1 MGRKS
6 KRIVAILLS
15 LLMVFSVCSPITGGG
30 GLGSSRA
37 KAGNT
42 EQTATATD
50 AITYGKSGSPVKTYA
65 NPEGLT
71 LSDFTIT
78 VNGQK
83 VTNDSAV
90 KNGDEV
96 QIKFNWAIANNSHV
110 SEFEVDLKAQ
120 GITVNDYQESVLY
133 DSSSRAVG
141 TWKIENGRFYITL
154 DSQFT
159 AESNIDGGGNIKG
172 RVDFSAD
179 DLDENNKGKF
189 EIGDASFTIDVD
201 LNQTESSAWAWKNA
215 GTATVNDDG
224 TVTQSYS
231 LGVEAQNGT
240 VTLGEAT
247 ETLGTALG
255 QMSNIKVGGTS
266 YSTWEEAKA
275 ALNGMKLDSTSEDTK
290 RVEITYDV
298 NISAENAKQA
308 FKNGNTT
315 IFNNQFNIDYKT
327 SKDNPKDAGAS
338 TTGINIARPSVSK
351 NGAWNTDASGNKET
365 VTWTITV
372 TLGDLTKFSDFD
384 ADSVKIADAL
394 GEYLTAADLPAGVDL
409 SNLTLQDFT
418 ESNGTYI
425 FSYTTSVA
433 DEALNSTFPVTLT
446 NKADVDFGDDIT
458 YGSSASVTTDGTGI
472 IEKEFDHINEDG
484 TLAWKVFIHVPESDT
499 ITEVVLGDWDNPTY
513 PFTQTMDTTVVVDGS
528 TVFDNGTWIS
538 NTMVSNSSR
547 AESGNIEL
555 RFNDEYVASKKGATI
570 EIAVSTKPQ
579 NLSDGAIYR
588 NHANLSYK
596 DASGNSYTK
605 STDATYEY
613 TNSLNKTGKVSTEKL
628 NTVEY
633 TLDVNLSSVASLSA
647 GDSITVV
654 DTLPENMVFNAD
666 GVLNYRKW
674 VNDYYSYDDTSLTGE
689 LGVAIENN
697 KVTFTI
703 PVSSAVLSAVEE
715 AASGSAGY
723 TKVFARIIYTA
734 SLSDD
739 ALKDYVAEGKEIEVT
754 NNAEVLYD
762 GDVIGKDSSTNKLTP
777 EKMVTK
783 GGTYNVEKKAAEYTI
798 YVNPNA
804 ADLSDAD
811 IIAAED
817 TFGEALIFRKDTL
830 KIQEY
835 TGSKNPLQDS
845 QNWKDLSNYSYTYDS
860 DTRTLKLSLPDSK
873 ALKITYEAYINQEIG
888 GALNAANSTNS
899 FRLVGYTGNDDSS
912 STNFST
918 TVQEPSV
925 WAHSD
930 TGSITLY
937 KYWTNENNQ
946 LVALNGSTF
955 ALYECKRDGTNSWT
969 QELEEEPVKKG
980 ITLDGTGTVI
990 IKELAYDKVYALV
1003 ETGADDGFQINKEP
1017 YYFMICDTGSTA
1029 TVPEWADKYFYSGFL
1044 YYENEPDTQER
1055 GSLTISKKVEGYTF
1069 AAGKTFDV
1077 TVKDADGNYVDKD
1090 GNVST
1095 DKAVIEI
1102 PAGGSVTINNIPVGD
1117 YTVSEETEG
1126 TAVAGYD
1133 LEVTVNN
1140 EGKVTITKDTTAT
1153 AEVTNTYTQDKGS
1166 LTISKKVEG
1175 YTFAAGKTFDVTVT
1189 NAAGKYVSADG
1200 AFSDTKVTI
1209 AVPANGNITIKDIP
1223 VGTYTVS
1230 EDKTGAAV
1238 TNYGLVV
1245 SGEGDVTVTKDTTAT
1260 AAITNT
1266 YTQDKGSLTISKKV
1280 EGYTFASGKTFDVTV
1295 TNAAGKYV
1303 SADGAFSDTKVTIAV
1318 PANGSV
1324 SINDIPVGTYTVSE
1338 DQAGAAVTNY
1348 GLVVSGEGDV
1358 TVTKDTTATAAI
1370 TNTYTQ
1376 DKGSLTISKKVE
1388 GYTFDANKTFN
1399 VTVTN
1404 EAGKYVSENG
1414 AFSDTKVT
1422 IAVPANGGVAINDIP
1437 VGTYTVSEDR
1447 AGTAVEGYE
1456 LVVSGEGDVEVTNGG
1471 TATATITNTYTSKL
1485 GKIRFTKVGRVNE
1498 TCSADKDAV
1507 EALEGVVF
1515 ALYKEDGTTAVTDTK
1530 GDAVTATSNSNGIVE
1545 FTGLAIGTY
1554 VVKEVSSVDNYI
1566 VDTNSYKAT
1575 ITAEN
1580 VDTYAALEDVTG
1592 NKLVNDK
1599 HRTDISLVK
1608 VNESDTSEKLPDATY
1623 GLYKT
1628 ENNVEVEVA
1637 TAKTDS
1643 DGILTFTGVFTDTE
1657 YTIKELV
1664 SPNGSYVSENPI
1676 KIEYGVKE
1684 DGTIEITHFDGG
1696 VNTEN
1701 GSATAIV
1708 KDGQI
1713 TWLEPS
1719 VKYSFVKE
1727 NEAGEKLAGA
1737 VLKIVD
1743 SEGNEVAK
1751 WTTDG
1756 NAYELNGTLSVGN
1769 TYKLVEVSAPSGYE
1783 IAADIEFTVANES
1796 VSAGENKVV
1805 TITMVDKASEV
1816 TTEDTT
1822 EVTTEDTTEV
1832 TTEDTTEITT
1842 EDTTEI
1848 TTEDTGDTT
1857 EDTTEVTTTEQT
1869 PTTPS
1874 DTPQTGD
1881 QAPIMPIVILFTMS
1895 VAGIVVVVVAKRK
1908 NNKQNREN

>member
-1175 YTFAAGKTFDVTVT
+1175 YTF
-1189 NAAGKYVSADG
+1189 
-1200 AFSDTKVTI
+1200 
-1209 AVPANGNITIKDIP
+1209 
-1223 VGTYTVS
+1223 
-1230 EDKTGAAV
+1230 
-1238 TNYGLVV
+1238 
-1245 SGEGDVTVTKDTTAT
+1245 
-1260 AAITNT
+1260 
-1266 YTQDKGSLTISKKV
+1266 
-1280 EGYTFASGKTFDVTV
+1280 
-1295 TNAAGKYV
+1295 
-1303 SADGAFSDTKVTIAV
+1303 
-1318 PANGSV
+1318 
-1324 SINDIPVGTYTVSE
+1324 
-1338 DQAGAAVTNY
+1338 
-1348 GLVVSGEGDV
+1348 
-1358 TVTKDTTATAAI
+1358 
-1370 TNTYTQ
+1370 
-1376 DKGSLTISKKVE
+1376 
-1388 GYTFDANKTFN
+1388 DANKTFN